1 MKNLSD
7 NFINRELSWIEFNK
21 RVLLTG
27 MEKEYKI
34 LDKVKFCSIFSNNLD
49 EFFMVRVASLK
60 AQVEAGINKKS
71 IDGLTPKEQLKKIN
85 KEVKN
90 LTNLQ
95 ENYVNNELNNEL
107 KKEGIVLKKYKDLSE
122 NQKNWCNN
130 FFSSSIFPLLTPLVV
145 DPAHPFPFISN
156 LSLNIAALI
165 RNNENSKN
173 QFVRIKIPTKN
184 INRFLQIPNE
194 IIEINNESYHFF
206 ISVED
211 LIANNINSLFNGME
225 CINYSFFRVTRDA
238 DLELKELEADDL
250 LLAVEQSLQ
259 KRRLGGDVVR
269 LEVESDIPENILKL
283 LIESISIQEEYIYFC
298 KSLLGLDDL
307 NQLTKINREDL
318 KENLLI
324 GKTHPQLK
332 NLDSH
337 SNNKL
342 NSIFNVLRKKDV
354 LLHHPYD
361 LFKTSVEEFINR
373 AADDPLVMAIKIT
386 LYRVSK
392 DSPIIAALMRA
403 AENGKEVMTLVELK
417 ARFDEDNNIQW
428 AKQLEQAGIHVV
440 YGIIG
445 FKTHTKI
452 ALIVR
457 KEKGSLRNYFH
468 IGTGNY
474 NSNTSRFYTDLGLL
488 STDPD
493 IASDLLELFNY
504 LSGFSKQKS
513 YQKLLVSPSSMRE
526 KFIFLIKREIKHA
539 EEGKKA
545 EIIAKMN
552 SLVDP
557 EIIQLLYFASQSG
570 VKITLII
577 RGICCLY
584 PQRENLSKNIE
595 VISIIGHFLE
605 HSRIFWFYNDDKNE
619 VFIGSA
625 DWMKRNLDR
634 RIEAIT
640 PIEDSKLK
648 SQLYSLLQ
656 TYIKDDYFSWR
667 MKEDGSYE
675 KFAFNSTINRSQIEL
690 INK

>member
-1 MKNLSD
+1 MTNQAD
-7 NFINRELSWIEFNK
+7 IFINRELSWIKFNK

-34 LDKVKFCSIFSNNLD
+34 LDKVKFFSIFSNNLD

-60 AQVEAGINKKS
+60 AQVEAGVIKKS
-71 IDGLTPKEQLKKIN
+71 IDGLTPKEQLEKIN

-90 LTNLQ
+90 LTTLQ
-95 ENYVNNELNNEL
+95 ENFVNNELNNEL

-122 NQKNWCNN
+122 NQKNWSDN
-130 FFSSSIFPLLTPLVV
+130 FFTSSIFPLLTPLVV

-156 LSLNIAALI
+156 LSLNLAALI
-165 RNNENSKN
+165 KDRDGSKN

-184 INRFLQIPNE
+184 INRFIQIPNE
-194 IIEINNESYHFF
+194 IIDSKEEISHIF

-211 LIANNINSLFNGME
+211 LIGNNINSLFNGME

-269 LEVESDIPENILKL
+269 LEVESDIPDNILKL

-298 KSLLGLDDL
+298 KSFLGLDDL
-307 NQLTKINREDL
+307 SLLTKINRDDL

-324 GKTHPQLK
+324 GKTHRQLK
-332 NLDSH
+332 NLGSH
-337 SNNKL
+337 SNKNI
-342 NSIFNVLRKKDV
+342 NSIFKLLRKQDI

-386 LYRVSK
+386 LYRVSN
-392 DSPIIAALMRA
+392 DSPIIEALMRA
-403 AENGKEVMTLVELK
+403 AENGKEIMTLVELK

-457 KEKGSLRNYFH
+457 KEKGRLRNYFH

-474 NSNTSRFYTDLGLL
+474 NSNTSRL
-488 STDPD
+488 S
-493 IASDLLELFNY
+493 
-504 LSGFSKQKS
+504 
-513 YQKLLVSPSSMRE
+513 
-526 KFIFLIKREIKHA
+526 LIHI
-539 EEGKKA
+539 
-545 EIIAKMN
+545 
-552 SLVDP
+552 
-557 EIIQLLYFASQSG
+557 
-570 VKITLII
+570 
-577 RGICCLY
+577 
-584 PQRENLSKNIE
+584 
-595 VISIIGHFLE
+595 
-605 HSRIFWFYNDDKNE
+605 
-619 VFIGSA
+619 
-625 DWMKRNLDR
+625 
-634 RIEAIT
+634 
-640 PIEDSKLK
+640 
-648 SQLYSLLQ
+648 
-656 TYIKDDYFSWR
+656 
-667 MKEDGSYE
+667 
-675 KFAFNSTINRSQIEL
+675 
-690 INK
+690 